1 MRKLFGVWLLV
12 AAGCTMPAGPESI
25 QTDPPRVWPGLE
37 MPVPT
42 PPVPLA
48 RIGVE
53 FLPAADGA
61 AELLDANSLG
71 MSAQPE
77 IGPGR
82 ALTPA
87 WRDPLEGFLEP
98 IEDVRVLSLLEDT
111 AAEPERPYPMRLR
124 MGRSESAPG

>member
-61 AELLDANSLG
+61 AELLDVSSLG
-71 MSAQPE
+71 MSPQPQIGSGHDDQRIAQIE
-77 IGPGR
+77 
-82 ALTPA
+82 
-87 WRDPLEGFLEP
+87 LELPHLLLNPVLAFP
-98 IEDVRVLSLLEDT
+98 TFDDFPSCRVRVFP
-111 AAEPERPYPMRLR
+111 AKNYRCGPHR
-124 MGRSESAPG
+124 